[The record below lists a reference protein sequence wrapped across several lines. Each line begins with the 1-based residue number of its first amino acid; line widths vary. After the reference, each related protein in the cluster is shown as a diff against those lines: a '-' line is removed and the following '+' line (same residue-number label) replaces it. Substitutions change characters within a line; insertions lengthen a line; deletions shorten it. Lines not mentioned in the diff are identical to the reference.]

1 MIDINKIRK
10 DFPVYSKQPNIVYLD
25 SAASSLK
32 VRSVIDQLDHYYQ
45 DLGANVHRGAYE
57 LAYQT
62 TMLFEDARQTVAKF
76 IHADEEEIVFTR
88 GATSALNMVA
98 HAYRDILK
106 PGDEIITSELE
117 HHSSVLPWMIIAKQT
132 GASLIYIPLTSS
144 GRITVENFKS
154 VLSDR
159 TKVVALTHVSNVM
172 GYLTP
177 IAEITKLAHEKNAV
191 VILDG
196 AQSVP
201 HMNVDVKLL
210 DIDYLAF
217 SGHKMFGPSGVGVLY
232 GKKHLL
238 NQLEPFEYGGEMADI
253 VLKDSVTFKE
263 APMRLEAGTP
273 VISGAIGLAAAIRY
287 IDSIGLDNIHQHTRE
302 LQQYTLEKL
311 KQIEGVTIYNESA
324 ENPVITFNIDNV
336 HPHDIATLLDQKSVR
351 FFRPSFGVI
360 NPDARS
366 APDLRRLYFDT
377 AVFYPQSDFFI
388 GFFAVKSFIY
398 FQKLC

>member
-1 MIDINKIRK
+1 MIDIEKIRK

-45 DLGANVHRGAYE
+45 DLGVNVHRGAYE

-117 HHSSVLPWMIIAKQT
+117 HHSSILPWMIIAKQT
-132 GASLIYIPLTSS
+132 GASLIYIPLTPS

-154 VLSDR
+154 VLSDQ

-177 IAEITKLAHEKNAV
+177 IAEITKLAHKKNAV

-287 IDSIGLDNIHQHTRE
+287 IDSIGLDYIHQHTHE
-302 LQQYTLEKL
+302 LHQYALGKL
-311 KQIEGVTIYNESA
+311 KQIEGITIYNETA
-324 ENPVITFNIDNV
+324 ENPVITFNIDGV
-336 HPHDIATLLDQKSVR
+336 HPHDIATMLDTDHVNVR
-351 FFRPSFGVI
+351 AGHHCAQLITRFLGVNSTLRASFHVYNNKQDCDAFINAVIAAKNFFLAF
-360 NPDARS
+360 
-366 APDLRRLYFDT
+366 
-377 AVFYPQSDFFI
+377 
-388 GFFAVKSFIY
+388 
-398 FQKLC
+398 

>member
-1 MIDINKIRK
+1 MIDIDKIRK

-45 DLGANVHRGAYE
+45 DLGVNVHRGAYE

-62 TMLFEDARQTVAKF
+62 TVLFEDARKTVAQF
-76 IHADEEEIVFTR
+76 IHADEDEIVFTR

-117 HHSSVLPWMIIAKQT
+117 HHSSVLPWMIVAQQT
-132 GASLIYIPLTSS
+132 GARLVYVPLTES
-144 GRITVENFKS
+144 GRITVENFKL
-154 VLSDR
+154 VLTNN

-177 IAEITKLAHEKNAV
+177 IEEITKLAHEKKAIV
-191 VILDG
+191 VLDG

-201 HMNVDVKLL
+201 HMKLDVKLL

-238 NQLEPFEYGGEMADI
+238 NQLEPLEYGGEMADI
-253 VLKDSVTFKE
+253 VFKDSVTFKE
-263 APMRLEAGTP
+263 APLRLEAGTP
-273 VISGAIGLAAAIRY
+273 VISGAIGLAEAIRY
-287 IDSIGLDNIHQHTRE
+287 IDSIGLDNIHQHTNE
-302 LQQYTLEKL
+302 LHHYTLEKL
-311 KQIEGVTIYNESA
+311 KKISGITIYNATA

-336 HPHDIATLLDQKSVR
+336 HPHDIATMLDQYKVNVR
-351 FFRPSFGVI
+351 AGHHCAQLITRFLGVSSTLRASFHVYNNKQDCDTFVDAVIAAKNFFLSF
-360 NPDARS
+360 
-366 APDLRRLYFDT
+366 
-377 AVFYPQSDFFI
+377 
-388 GFFAVKSFIY
+388 
-398 FQKLC
+398 

>member
-1 MIDINKIRK
+1 MIDIEKIRN

-32 VRSVIDQLDHYYQ
+32 VKSVIDQLDHYYQ
-45 DLGANVHRGAYE
+45 DLGVNVHRGAYE

-62 TMLFEDARQTVAKF
+62 TMLFEDARKTVAEF
-76 IHADEEEIVFTR
+76 IHAKEDEIVFTR

-117 HHSSVLPWMIIAKQT
+117 HHSSVLPWMMIAKQT
-132 GASLIYIPLTSS
+132 GATLVYVPLTKE

-154 VLSDR
+154 ILTDQ
-159 TKVVALTHVSNVM
+159 TKIVALTHVSNTM

-177 IAEITKLAHEKNAV
+177 IEEIAKYAHEKHAV

-201 HMNVDVKLL
+201 HLQVDVKLL
-210 DIDYLAF
+210 DVDYLAF

-232 GKKHLL
+232 GKKALL
-238 NQLEPFEYGGEMADI
+238 DQLEPFEYGGEMADL
-253 VLKDSVTFKE
+253 VFKDHVTFKE
-263 APMRLEAGTP
+263 APLRLEAGTP

-287 IDSIGLDNIHQHTRE
+287 IDSIGLDQMHQHTNK
-302 LQQYTLEKL
+302 LHQYTLEKL
-311 KQIEGVTIYNESA
+311 KKIEGVTIYNETA
-324 ENPVITFNIDNV
+324 ENPVINFNIDDI
-336 HPHDIATLLDQKSVR
+336 HPHDIATMLDQYHVNVR
-351 FFRPSFGVI
+351 AGHHCAQLVTRFLGVSSTLRASFHVYNNQKDCDTFIDAVIAAKKFFSSF
-360 NPDARS
+360 
-366 APDLRRLYFDT
+366 
-377 AVFYPQSDFFI
+377 
-388 GFFAVKSFIY
+388 
-398 FQKLC
+398 